1 MRALSS
7 VLLFGLAV
15 AALQP
20 SGAWAQTTETETGT
34 ALDQVDP
41 MPRPNM
47 RPGFDP
53 SDDWRVTI
61 GGGALYR
68 PDYLGSDEYEV
79 LPLPLFDLRYRDRF
93 FLSTRDGLGANLL
106 DNPNLRAG
114 PVLKYR
120 HRRDQDDNHALRGLG
135 DVDAAGEA
143 GGFVHY
149 DLRPFSAGAE
159 VRQGF
164 GGHDG
169 VVGDFFVAWS
179 TLLGGRTRITA
190 GPNLTLGS
198 SDFTDTYFS
207 ISGSQAA
214 RSGLRAYDAD
224 GMFMSYGLGATV
236 TYRLSDAW
244 SVGGFAGIDRL
255 AGDAAD
261 SPLVEDAGSATQAR
275 VGLSIGYSFGFGR

>member
-1 MRALSS
+1 MRASLS
-7 VLLFGLAV
+7 VLVFGLAV
-15 AALQP
+15 AALP
-20 SGAWAQTTETETGT
+20 PVGTLAQTIDGETGT

-41 MPRPNM
+41 MPRPDV

-53 SDDWRVTI
+53 SDDWRVTL

-68 PDYLGSDEYEV
+68 PDYLGSDDYEL
-79 LPLPLFDLRYRDRF
+79 LPVPLLDLRYRDRF

-106 DNPNLRAG
+106 DSRSLRAG

-120 HRRDQDDNHALRGLG
+120 FPRDQDENSALQGLG
-135 DVDAAGEA
+135 DVDGAGEA

-159 VRQGF
+159 MRQGF
-164 GGHDG
+164 GGHEG
-169 VVGDFFVAWS
+169 LVGDFFLAWS
-179 TLLGGRTRITA
+179 SLLGERTRISA

-198 SDFTDTYFS
+198 SDFTESYFS
-207 ISGSQAA
+207 ISDSQAA
-214 RSGLRAYDAD
+214 RSGHRAYDAD
-224 GMFMSYGLGATV
+224 GMFISYGLGATV
-236 TYRLSDAW
+236 TYRLSEAW
-244 SVGGFAGIDRL
+244 SLGGFAGVDRL

-275 VGLSIGYSFGFGR
+275 LGLSIGYSFGFGR